1 MKKILLILFTFLSL
15 FAGEISFPPLTGR
28 VVDEANILS
37 QGAKENL
44 TKILA
49 NHESNTTNQV
59 VVVTLNSLQGRSLEE
74 YSLELGRYWAIGQKD
89 KDNGVLLVIAP
100 NEKEIRIEVGYGL
113 EASLTDAI
121 THEIIQR
128 VILPKFKDGNFEQGI
143 LDGVT
148 KIIDFIDDDSS
159 NDYVTD
165 PKIDTFFSF
174 TTVMIV
180 GGFALLFIG
189 AIFKFKFLKDI
200 GLTSFMSAFASV
212 FSSSFLDMF
221 LKTDTA
227 LVSFALLGAFF
238 ILIYPMVQKMNSSI
252 NRKSKSRGSR
262 VYSSDDSGGSSG
274 SSGSGSFSGGGGSFG
289 GGGASGRW

>member
-1 MKKILLILFTFLSL
+1 MKKILSVLLL
-15 FAGEISFPPLTGR
+15 FAAIFAAELNFPPLTGR

-165 PKIDTFFSF
+165 PIEDMFYTLSSS
-174 TTVMIV
+174 VV
-180 GGFALLFIG
+180 GGSLILVFLSGLFKHRIVSDIATSLL
-189 AIFKFKFLKDI
+189 
-200 GLTSFMSAFASV
+200 ASG
-212 FSSSFLDMF
+212 
-221 LKTDTA
+221 
-227 LVSFALLGAFF
+227 LLGFFVGVLAIAFTGSAVMATVVATVVAIVVF
-238 ILIYPMVQKMNSSI
+238 VFAFNSIRKMPRGLLKSS
-252 NRKSKSRGSR
+252 GF
-262 VYSSDDSGGSSG
+262 SGGSSSGGFSGG
-274 SSGSGSFSGGGGSFG
+274 SRGGGFSGGGGSFG